1 IGSASPTLTPSCES
15 RSLPPS
21 TKSTRDPTPTSPPS
35 WAVSARPPPG
45 IEPTVPFEE
54 EAMEFLTELVTN
66 VPEGT
71 EEATV
76 EETKAREAKRAAE
89 LAAAGHLL
97 RLWKPPAVPGEWR
110 TLGLF
115 SADNEQQLQGI
126 LASLPLHVW
135 M

>member
-1 IGSASPTLTPSCES
+1 
-15 RSLPPS
+15 
-21 TKSTRDPTPTSPPS
+21 
-35 WAVSARPPPG
+35 
-45 IEPTVPFEE
+45 
-54 EAMEFLTELVTN
+54 MEFLTELVTN

-97 RLWKPPAVPGEWR
+97 RLWKPPAVPGVWR

-126 LASLPLHVW
+126 LTSLPLHGW
-135 M
+135 MTVTVTPLTPHPNDPACKK

>member
-1 IGSASPTLTPSCES
+1 L
-15 RSLPPS
+15 
-21 TKSTRDPTPTSPPS
+21 
-35 WAVSARPPPG
+35 
-45 IEPTVPFEE
+45 
-54 EAMEFLTELVTN
+54 EFLTELVTN

-97 RLWKPPAVPGEWR
+97 RLWKPPPVPGEWR

-115 SADNEQQLQGI
+115 SADDEQQLQGI
-126 LASLPLHVW
+126 LTSLPLHVW
-135 M
+135 MTVTVTPLTPHPNDPAGKR